1 MLPWF
6 ICGQCGQSVA
16 SLRDHCARNPACFAF
31 NSGNPP
37 SDGEDEDNLFGP
49 FAEDHAQQEERA
61 PVCVLKKHMGLGL
74 AKLLIDH
81 AAHHTQIKAIV
92 DLVQSSL
99 LLAGHDLANKI
110 VHCPRFQQPLARLMG
125 SQQFF
130 EDMVTKELDIF
141 DGLETAHK
149 QLKFIKEMV
158 DFVAPFEVKFGRR
171 AEQFIDDDGTVY
183 TYKEKDRFGQF
194 YDLAGMI
201 TQIINAPGYIGDE
214 ILMTSEHLRQGTAS
228 WLEPAAISDQMN
240 GTNVTEHPA
249 LKSPHP
255 PHTVIVVIHLSIDDI
270 EPRNPC
276 GNAQGI
282 TKTCVGTASILNIA
296 QHHRTKPDNLLPC
309 FMVHAEDVKHFG
321 PHKVLG
327 GVDEANSPIPGFENV
342 FSRQLETLA
351 TGKLVQIQGRT
362 QNLIVICANST
373 NDTMA
378 NCQLGYEAGSV
389 HALRP
394 YAAPLY
400 EPPATPLSMSLPA
413 LTPTP
418 PLHRCRLCNWERT
431 SAYANKPFSFLS
443 KPAKRTRDGLL
454 SAPAP
459 PTPLC
464 APAQRS

>member
-1 MLPWF
+1 MSLAPF
-6 ICGQCGQSVA
+6 TCGQCGQNVA

-31 NSGNPP
+31 NSGSPP
-37 SDGEDEDNLFGP
+37 DDGEDEDNLFGP
-49 FAEDHAQQEERA
+49 FAEDNVLPESASEL
-61 PVCVLKKHMGLGL
+61 CVLKKHMGLGL

-81 AAHHTQIKAIV
+81 AAHHTQIKAVV

-130 EDMVTKELDIF
+130 QDMVTKELDIF
-141 DGLETAHK
+141 HGLETAHT
-149 QLKFIKEMV
+149 QLAFIKDMV
-158 DFVAPFEVKFGRR
+158 QYVEPFQVKLGRR
-171 AEQFIDDDGTVY
+171 AEHFIDDDGTVY

-194 YDLAGMI
+194 YDLAGML
-201 TQIINAPGYIGDE
+201 TQMINAPGDVGDE
-214 ILMTSEHLRQGTAS
+214 ILMKSASFRLGTTN
-228 WLEPAAISDQMN
+228 WLEPDEIADQIH

-249 LKSPHP
+249 LKYPHP
-255 PHTVIVVIHLSIDDI
+255 PDTVIVVIHLSIDDI

-282 TKTCVGTASILNIA
+282 TKTCVGTASILNLA

-309 FMVHAEDVKHFG
+309 FMVYSEDVKHFG

-327 GVDEANSPIPGFENV
+327 GVDEANSPIPGFEKV

-389 HALRP
+389 HAIRP
-394 YAAPLY
+394 YAAP
-400 EPPATPLSMSLPA
+400 
-413 LTPTP
+413 
-418 PLHRCRLCNWERT
+418 
-431 SAYANKPFSFLS
+431 
-443 KPAKRTRDGLL
+443 
-454 SAPAP
+454 
-459 PTPLC
+459 
-464 APAQRS
+464 